1 MLELKVKENIGYKI
15 TMQCTVV
22 NGANEELIV
31 VLGERDDGRCV
42 TWITMDG
49 ERFDLGH
56 YFYKEHKLEA
66 MNDMFE
72 RAKSWNLG
80 YARKFHKTPREMLED
95 EGYFGIVMWCDEDL
109 KNALEVQSLPPT
121 EQNIGTLRR
130 FVDKHWFDDIMV
142 ERGWDYIYDTINSN
156 NEEFEYYDEE
166 E

>member
-31 VLGERDDGRCV
+31 VLGERDDGRFV
-42 TWITMDG
+42 TWITIDG

-56 YFYKEHKLEA
+56 YFDKEHKLEA

-80 YARKFHKTPREMLED
+80 YARKFYKTPLEMLED
-95 EGYFGIVMWCDEDL
+95 EGNFGIVTWCDEDL
-109 KNALEVQSLPPT
+109 INALEMKSLPPT
-121 EQNIGTLRR
+121 EHNVGILKGLVNNHW
-130 FVDKHWFDDIMV
+130 FVDFMS
-142 ERGWDYIYDTINSN
+142 EFGWDYIYDKIASN
-156 NEEFEYYDEE
+156 DEEFEHYDEE

>member
-95 EGYFGIVMWCDEDL
+95 EGYFGIVMWSNDEL
-109 KNALEVQSLPPT
+109 GAALNEAGYSPTERNIEFLRVESEQSLY
-121 EQNIGTLRR
+121 
-130 FVDKHWFDDIMV
+130 DDMI
-142 ERGWDYIYDTINSN
+142 ERGWETIDSMIGILE
-156 NEEFEYYDEE
+156 NEYELDKDEE